1 MATNT
6 PNYNLKKPSLNDFFN
21 VQDLN
26 DNIDIIDEEL
36 GKANEE
42 IGNLIQNTYTK
53 QQVDRFL
60 NNIDESSYWKASVDT
75 FDDIA
80 TTYPTPK
87 QGWTVSVKDTNRTY
101 RYNGSAWIDV
111 FSLISKAELGL
122 DKVDNTSD
130 LEKPISTATQKALN
144 TLTSNVNSLSNTKA
158 NAADVYSK
166 TEIDNKFGNAS
177 TSVSGLEEKVNTNTS
192 NIAANTANI
201 GKVSGKVGDLTTLS
215 TTEKTDLVKSINE
228 VNAKANSNA
237 SNIAGLDSSKAN
249 AADVYKKTEVDS
261 KLSGK
266 SDTSH
271 THDDRYYTET
281 EIDTKLSGKS
291 DTSHNHNSS
300 YYTKTEVYTK
310 LEINTSLSSKSDT
323 SHNHDSNYYTKSE
336 INNKLSNLPT
346 NAESTTYDN
355 SVSGLSA
362 TNVQEAI
369 DEVDTKVDD
378 LEKFIY
384 NLHDIKTMTVI
395 IDKTDRNPET
405 CITYADDAI
414 GMTPGSDEWD
424 EFFGHYPCLFKDGKE
439 VGKLNPNDFTKF
451 EDGSSAD
458 ITSGSAGDVMIAFPK
473 LGYKITSTDSTL
485 TVSMTDNPS
494 AEGFCYL
501 AHTRGTTVKDK
512 FYLGAYKGY
521 VSSSKLRS
529 LSGKTPTVNQT
540 ISTFRTQ
547 AQSNGSGYDQS
558 AFNQLVFRQCM
569 YLLKYKNL
577 DSQTAVGRGYIKSNS
592 SAVSTGGTNA
602 KGMDFGETTGT
613 LQMKL
618 FGLEDFWGNVWEFI
632 DGIYSDSSRNI
643 LTATENFNDTGSGYT
658 NRGASGFSS
667 DTSKWISD
675 VQGTSE
681 MGFVIKGTSGSSSTY
696 YCDWCILFASCLAY
710 FGGSWN
716 VGDYAGAFY
725 FFVSLSAS
733 NSSSNISARLMY
745 L

>member
-1 MATNT
+1 MATTT
-6 PNYNLKKPSLNDFFN
+6 PNYNMSFDIILNNEKKTIEKKVKLL
-21 VQDLN
+21 DLTN
-26 DNIDIIDEEL
+26 DNTDIIDEEL

-101 RYNGSAWIDV
+101 RYNGSAWVDV

-144 TLTSNVNSLSNTKA
+144 TLTSNVNSLSTSKA
-158 NAADVYSK
+158 NAADVYNK
-166 TEIDNKFGNAS
+166 TEIDSKFGNAS

-237 SNIAGLDSSKAN
+237 SDISNLNSSKAN
-249 AADVYKKTEVDS
+249 AADVYNKDEVDS

-266 SDTSH
+266 SDT
-271 THDDRYYTET
+271 
-281 EIDTKLSGKS
+281 L
-291 DTSHNHNSS
+291 HNHDSS
-300 YYTKTEVYTK
+300 YYKKSELYTKTETDNK
-310 LEINTSLSSKSDT
+310 LSSKSDT
-323 SHNHDSNYYTKSE
+323 SHNHDGSYYTKSE

-346 NAESTTYDN
+346 NAESTSYSN
-355 SVSGLSA
+355 SASGLSA
-362 TNVQEAI
+362 TNVQGAI

-378 LEKFIY
+378 LSEYVYGFHP
-384 NLHDIKTMTVI
+384 LPRTMTVI
-395 IDKTDRNPET
+395 IDKTDSNPET
-405 CITYADDAI
+405 CITYADDAV
-414 GMTPGSDEWD
+414 GMTAGSDEWD
-424 EFFGHYPCLFKDGKE
+424 SFFGHYPCLFKDGKE
-439 VGKLNPNDFTKF
+439 VGKLNPNNFAQF

-458 ITSGSAGDVMIAFPK
+458 ITSGNAGDVMIAFPK
-473 LGYKITSTDSTL
+473 LGYKITSNDTTL
-485 TVSMTDNPS
+485 TVSMTEKEN

-512 FYLGAYKGY
+512 FYLGAYMGY
-521 VSSSKLRS
+521 TLDSKLRS
-529 LSGKTPTVNQT
+529 LSGKTPVNSSK
-540 ISTFRTQ
+540 ISEYRTSAQ
-547 AQSNGSGYDQS
+547 ANGLGYDLS
-558 AFNQLVFRQCM
+558 AYYQLVFRQCM
-569 YLLKYKNL
+569 YILKYKNL
-577 DSQTAVGRGYIKSNS
+577 DSQTAVGQGYTSSNNS
-592 SAVSTGGTNA
+592 SINITGDTNN
-602 KGMDFGETTGT
+602 KGMDYGETTGT

-618 FGLEDFWGNVWEFI
+618 FGIEDFWGNCSELI
-632 DGIYSDSSRNI
+632 DGIKSDSSRNI
-643 LTATENFNDTGSGYT
+643 LIATDEFGDSNSYINKG
-658 NRGASGFSS
+658 NSGFSS
-667 DTSKWISD
+667 NTDGYMKQ
-675 VQGTSE
+675 VQGNSE
-681 MGFVIKGTSGSSSTY
+681 MGFITKENGASSSTY
-696 YCDWCILFASCLAY
+696 FCDNSAIYNSRYGC
-710 FGGSWN
+710 FGGSLTN
-716 VGDYAGAFY
+716 GSKSGVFN
-725 FFVSLSAS
+725 FR
-733 NSSSNISARLMY
+733 ISEMFTVYIGTRLMY